1 MNSTE
6 APSSQKPLRLTVRVP
21 GSVQAKMEAAAA
33 ALGVSLNSFIV
44 GTASREAAEVLAR
57 ERTITLSP
65 RDVEC
70 LTALIE
76 NPPEPNEYVLRAA
89 AGLKSRVAL

>member
-1 MNSTE
+1 MNSSE
-6 APSSQKPLRLTVRVP
+6 APPAPKPLRLTLRIP
-21 GSVQAKMEAAAA
+21 GSVQAKKEEAAAS
-33 ALGVSLNSFIV
+33 LGVSLNSFIV
-44 GTASREAAEVLAR
+44 GTASREAAEVLAL
-57 ERTITLSP
+57 ERSISLSP
-65 RDVEC
+65 RDVEF